1 MNQEY
6 KVNLSQGQKAKL
18 AKAIKDGS
26 ALKLRLGKNALS
38 GNDELLL
45 SPRQIAKL
53 QKAKRNN
60 SGVEISFSKSSIR
73 KSVKHGGSLWTSLFS
88 LGTKAL
94 PFVTKGVSK
103 VAPHLATG
111 ALSALGS
118 LGIDK
123 IFGSGMQ
130 GGMILPDAIVKM
142 LQKGIEIPV
151 KFLVNLINMK
161 EMLTNAQKTL
171 IGKGLKSG
179 KGIVLK
185 PTKRQIHGGFL
196 GTLAAIGI
204 PMAIELASKIFGSGL
219 QTPRKAGGKGL
230 QTPRK
235 AGTGVGQGLQVSQKP
250 FLWQPPPLLW
260 YMGGAGTRSE
270 GKRTSGKRT
279 SIGGQKPIQPHPH
292 LGSNSLRVKPKWKDI
307 PLSNFDL
314 LKWVD
319 FLKIK
324 NFKGIFSRDSKDHLH
339 KTGSCII
346 NLDDKIGN
354 GTHWVATDIKGKN
367 VFYFDSFSMPPPVE
381 FVSYAKRIGKQIIFN
396 SGHPIQELQSVRCGY
411 YCLYFLNEIRRKSF
425 YDVLKVF
432 SLNDPMKNERFIKIY
447 FH

>member
-6 KVNLSQGQKAKL
+6 KVHLSQGQKAKL

-26 ALKLRLGKNALS
+26 ALKLRLSKNALS
-38 GNDELLL
+38 GPDELML

-53 QKAKRNN
+53 QKAKKNN
-60 SGVEISFSKSSIR
+60 TGAEISFSKSSIR
-73 KSVKHGGSLWTSLFS
+73 KSVKHGGSLWTSLIS

-130 GGMILPDAIVKM
+130 GGAAQATLLPDAIVKM
-142 LQKGIEIPV
+142 LQKGIEVPV

-161 EMLTNAQKTL
+161 EMLTSAQKTL
-171 IGKGLKSG
+171 IGKGLQSG

-235 AGTGVGQGLQVSQKP
+235 AGTGLQVSQKP
-250 FLWQPPPLLW
+250 FLWQPPPFYGTW
-260 YMGGAGTRSE
+260 EGQGRGA
-270 GKRTSGKRT
+270 
-279 SIGGQKPIQPHPH
+279 
-292 LGSNSLRVKPKWKDI
+292 
-307 PLSNFDL
+307 
-314 LKWVD
+314 
-319 FLKIK
+319 
-324 NFKGIFSRDSKDHLH
+324 
-339 KTGSCII
+339 
-346 NLDDKIGN
+346 
-354 GTHWVATDIKGKN
+354 KGK
-367 VFYFDSFSMPPPVE
+367 
-381 FVSYAKRIGKQIIFN
+381 KGKGLLLGENSPFN
-396 SGHPIQELQSVRCGY
+396 HIPILGAI
-411 YCLYFLNEIRRKSF
+411 L
-425 YDVLKVF
+425 
-432 SLNDPMKNERFIKIY
+432 
-447 FH
+447 

>member
-6 KVNLSQGQKAKL
+6 KVHLSQGQKAKL

-26 ALKLRLGKNALS
+26 ALKLRLSKNALS
-38 GNDELLL
+38 GPDELML

-73 KSVKHGGSLWTSLFS
+73 KSVKQGGSLWTSLIS
-88 LGTKAL
+88 LGAKAL

-111 ALSALGS
+111 AFSALGS

-130 GGMILPDAIVKM
+130 GGTILPDAIVKM

-171 IGKGLKSG
+171 IGKGLQSG

-196 GTLAAIGI
+196 GTLTAIGI
-204 PMAIELASKIFGSGL
+204 PMAIELASKIFGSGAGQGL

-235 AGTGVGQGLQVSQKP
+235 AGTGLQVSQKP
-250 FLWQPPPLLW
+250 FLWQPPPFYGTW
-260 YMGGAGTRSE
+260 EGQGRGA
-270 GKRTSGKRT
+270 
-279 SIGGQKPIQPHPH
+279 
-292 LGSNSLRVKPKWKDI
+292 
-307 PLSNFDL
+307 
-314 LKWVD
+314 
-319 FLKIK
+319 
-324 NFKGIFSRDSKDHLH
+324 
-339 KTGSCII
+339 
-346 NLDDKIGN
+346 
-354 GTHWVATDIKGKN
+354 KGKGLLLGDN
-367 VFYFDSFSMPPPVE
+367 SP
-381 FVSYAKRIGKQIIFN
+381 FN
-396 SGHPIQELQSVRCGY
+396 HIPILGAI
-411 YCLYFLNEIRRKSF
+411 L
-425 YDVLKVF
+425 
-432 SLNDPMKNERFIKIY
+432 
-447 FH
+447 

>member
-38 GNDELLL
+38 GPDELML

-73 KSVKHGGSLWTSLFS
+73 KSVKQGGSLWTSLIS
-88 LGTKAL
+88 LGAKAL

-130 GGMILPDAIVKM
+130 GGAAQATLLPDAIVKM
-142 LQKGIEIPV
+142 LQKGIEVPV

-171 IGKGLKSG
+171 IGKGLQSG

-219 QTPRKAGGKGL
+219 QTPRKGGM
-230 QTPRK
+230 
-235 AGTGVGQGLQVSQKP
+235 GVGQGLQVSQKP
-250 FLWQPPPLLW
+250 FLWQPPPFYGTW
-260 YMGGAGTRSE
+260 EGQGRGAKGR
-270 GKRTSGKRT
+270 GKEK
-279 SIGGQKPIQPHPH
+279 
-292 LGSNSLRVKPKWKDI
+292 
-307 PLSNFDL
+307 
-314 LKWVD
+314 
-319 FLKIK
+319 
-324 NFKGIFSRDSKDHLH
+324 
-339 KTGSCII
+339 
-346 NLDDKIGN
+346 
-354 GTHWVATDIKGKN
+354 KGKGLLLGDN
-367 VFYFDSFSMPPPVE
+367 SP
-381 FVSYAKRIGKQIIFN
+381 FN
-396 SGHPIQELQSVRCGY
+396 HIPILGAI
-411 YCLYFLNEIRRKSF
+411 L
-425 YDVLKVF
+425 
-432 SLNDPMKNERFIKIY
+432 
-447 FH
+447 

>member
-26 ALKLRLGKNALS
+26 ALKLRLSKNALS
-38 GNDELLL
+38 GPDELML

-73 KSVKHGGSLWTSLFS
+73 KSVKQGGSLWTSL
-88 LGTKAL
+88 LKLT
-94 PFVTKGVSK
+94 PFVTKGVAK

-123 IFGSGMQ
+123 IFGKGAQQ
-130 GGMILPDAIVKM
+130 GGAILPDAIVKM
-142 LQKGIEIPV
+142 LQKGIEVPV

-171 IGKGLKSG
+171 IGKGLQSG

-185 PTKRQIHGGFL
+185 PTKRQIHGGLL

-235 AGTGVGQGLQVSQKP
+235 GGMGLQVSQKP
-250 FLWQPPPLLW
+250 FLWQPPPF
-260 YMGGAGTRSE
+260 YGTWE
-270 GKRTSGKRT
+270 GQGK
-279 SIGGQKPIQPHPH
+279 
-292 LGSNSLRVKPKWKDI
+292 
-307 PLSNFDL
+307 
-314 LKWVD
+314 
-319 FLKIK
+319 
-324 NFKGIFSRDSKDHLH
+324 
-339 KTGSCII
+339 
-346 NLDDKIGN
+346 
-354 GTHWVATDIKGKN
+354 KGKGLLLGDN
-367 VFYFDSFSMPPPVE
+367 SP
-381 FVSYAKRIGKQIIFN
+381 FN
-396 SGHPIQELQSVRCGY
+396 HIPILGAI
-411 YCLYFLNEIRRKSF
+411 L
-425 YDVLKVF
+425 
-432 SLNDPMKNERFIKIY
+432 
-447 FH
+447 

>member
-18 AKAIKDGS
+18 AKAIRDGS

-204 PMAIELASKIFGSGL
+204 PMAIELASKIFGSGAGQGL
-219 QTPRKAGGKGL
+219 QVSSKAGGKGL
-230 QTPRK
+230 QVSKKT
-235 AGTGVGQGLQVSQKP
+235 GVGVGQGLQVSQKP
-250 FLWQPPPLLW
+250 FLWQPPPF
-260 YMGGAGTRSE
+260 YGTWRGE
-270 GKRTSGKRT
+270 GRGK
-279 SIGGQKPIQPHPH
+279 
-292 LGSNSLRVKPKWKDI
+292 
-307 PLSNFDL
+307 
-314 LKWVD
+314 
-319 FLKIK
+319 
-324 NFKGIFSRDSKDHLH
+324 
-339 KTGSCII
+339 
-346 NLDDKIGN
+346 
-354 GTHWVATDIKGKN
+354 KGKGLLLGDN
-367 VFYFDSFSMPPPVE
+367 SP
-381 FVSYAKRIGKQIIFN
+381 FN
-396 SGHPIQELQSVRCGY
+396 HIPILGAI
-411 YCLYFLNEIRRKSF
+411 L
-425 YDVLKVF
+425 
-432 SLNDPMKNERFIKIY
+432 
-447 FH
+447 

>member
-6 KVNLSQGQKAKL
+6 KVHLSQGQKAKL
-18 AKAIKDGS
+18 AKAIRDGS

-73 KSVKHGGSLWTSLFS
+73 KSVKHGGSLWTSLIS

-123 IFGSGMQ
+123 IFGSGTAQ
-130 GGMILPDAIVKM
+130 ATLLPDAIVKM

-171 IGKGLKSG
+171 VGKGLQSG

-185 PTKRQIHGGFL
+185 PTKRQIHGGLL

-250 FLWQPPPLLW
+250 FLWQPPPFYGTW
-260 YMGGAGTRSE
+260 EGQGRGA
-270 GKRTSGKRT
+270 
-279 SIGGQKPIQPHPH
+279 
-292 LGSNSLRVKPKWKDI
+292 
-307 PLSNFDL
+307 
-314 LKWVD
+314 
-319 FLKIK
+319 
-324 NFKGIFSRDSKDHLH
+324 
-339 KTGSCII
+339 
-346 NLDDKIGN
+346 
-354 GTHWVATDIKGKN
+354 KGKGLQGSGLLLGDN
-367 VFYFDSFSMPPPVE
+367 SP
-381 FVSYAKRIGKQIIFN
+381 FN
-396 SGHPIQELQSVRCGY
+396 HIPILGAI
-411 YCLYFLNEIRRKSF
+411 L
-425 YDVLKVF
+425 
-432 SLNDPMKNERFIKIY
+432 
-447 FH
+447 

>member
-6 KVNLSQGQKAKL
+6 KVHLSQGQKAKL
-18 AKAIKDGS
+18 AKAIRDGS

-130 GGMILPDAIVKM
+130 GGTAQATLLPDAIVKM

-171 IGKGLKSG
+171 IGKGLQSG

-219 QTPRKAGGKGL
+219 QTPRKAGEKDCKLLEKLELACRFRRSLFYGNL
-230 QTPRK
+230 
-235 AGTGVGQGLQVSQKP
+235 
-250 FLWQPPPLLW
+250 PPSMVHGRGRDAERREKDFCW
-260 YMGGAGTRSE
+260 EKTAHST
-270 GKRTSGKRT
+270 TSP
-279 SIGGQKPIQPHPH
+279 SWEQ
-292 LGSNSLRVKPKWKDI
+292 
-307 PLSNFDL
+307 F
-314 LKWVD
+314 
-319 FLKIK
+319 
-324 NFKGIFSRDSKDHLH
+324 FKGEAKMERYS
-339 KTGSCII
+339 
-346 NLDDKIGN
+346 
-354 GTHWVATDIKGKN
+354 
-367 VFYFDSFSMPPPVE
+367 PVK
-381 FVSYAKRIGKQIIFN
+381 F
-396 SGHPIQELQSVRCGY
+396 
-411 YCLYFLNEIRRKSF
+411 
-425 YDVLKVF
+425 
-432 SLNDPMKNERFIKIY
+432 
-447 FH
+447 

>member
-1 MNQEY
+1 M
-6 KVNLSQGQKAKL
+6 
-18 AKAIKDGS
+18 
-26 ALKLRLGKNALS
+26 
-38 GNDELLL
+38 
-45 SPRQIAKL
+45 
-53 QKAKRNN
+53 
-60 SGVEISFSKSSIR
+60 
-73 KSVKHGGSLWTSLFS
+73 WTSLFS

-130 GGMILPDAIVKM
+130 GGAGQATLLPDAIVKM

-171 IGKGLKSG
+171 IGKGLQSG

-185 PTKRQIHGGFL
+185 PTKDKFTEVFWELWLQLGFPWQLNLLQKYLEADCKLLEKL
-196 GTLAAIGI
+196 GEKDCKLLEKL
-204 PMAIELASKIFGSGL
+204 ELACRFRRSLFYGNL
-219 QTPRKAGGKGL
+219 
-230 QTPRK
+230 
-235 AGTGVGQGLQVSQKP
+235 
-250 FLWQPPPLLW
+250 PLLW
-260 YMGGAGTRSE
+260 YMGGAG
-270 GKRTSGKRT
+270 KRTFV
-279 SIGGQKPIQPHPH
+279 GGQQPIQPHPH
-292 LGSNSLRVKPKWKDI
+292 LGSNSLGVARDASHPKPKWKDI

-367 VFYFDSFSMPPPVE
+367 VFYFDSFSMPPPIE
-381 FVSYAKRIGKQIIFN
+381 FIQYAKKIKKKIIFN

-411 YCLYFLNEIRRKSF
+411 YCLYFLNEIRKKSF
-425 YDVLKVF
+425 YDVLSVF

>member
-6 KVNLSQGQKAKL
+6 KVNLSKGQKAKL

-26 ALKLRLGKNALS
+26 ALKLRLSKNALS
-38 GNDELLL
+38 GPDELML

-73 KSVKHGGSLWTSLFS
+73 KSVKHGGSLWTSLIS

-142 LQKGIEIPV
+142 LQKGIEVPV

-204 PMAIELASKIFGSGL
+204 PMAIELASKIFGSGAGQGL
-219 QTPRKAGGKGL
+219 QVSSKAGGKGL
-230 QTPRK
+230 QVSKKT
-235 AGTGVGQGLQVSQKP
+235 GVGVGQGLQVSQKP
-250 FLWQPPPLLW
+250 FLWQPPPF
-260 YMGGAGTRSE
+260 YGTWRGE
-270 GKRTSGKRT
+270 GRGRGK
-279 SIGGQKPIQPHPH
+279 
-292 LGSNSLRVKPKWKDI
+292 
-307 PLSNFDL
+307 
-314 LKWVD
+314 
-319 FLKIK
+319 
-324 NFKGIFSRDSKDHLH
+324 
-339 KTGSCII
+339 
-346 NLDDKIGN
+346 
-354 GTHWVATDIKGKN
+354 KGKGLLLGDN
-367 VFYFDSFSMPPPVE
+367 SP
-381 FVSYAKRIGKQIIFN
+381 FN
-396 SGHPIQELQSVRCGY
+396 HIPILGAI
-411 YCLYFLNEIRRKSF
+411 L
-425 YDVLKVF
+425 
-432 SLNDPMKNERFIKIY
+432 
-447 FH
+447 

>member
-1 MNQEY
+1 MNC
-6 KVNLSQGQKAKL
+6 
-18 AKAIKDGS
+18 
-26 ALKLRLGKNALS
+26 
-38 GNDELLL
+38 LL

-130 GGMILPDAIVKM
+130 GGAILPDAIVKM

-171 IGKGLKSG
+171 IGKGLQSG

-204 PMAIELASKIFGSGL
+204 PMAIELASKIFGSEAGQGL
-219 QTPRKAGGKGL
+219 QVSSKAGGKGL
-230 QTPRK
+230 QVSKKT
-235 AGTGVGQGLQVSQKP
+235 GVGVGQGLQVSQKP
-250 FLWQPPPLLW
+250 FLWQPPPF
-260 YMGGAGTRSE
+260 YGTWRGE
-270 GKRTSGKRT
+270 GRGRGK
-279 SIGGQKPIQPHPH
+279 
-292 LGSNSLRVKPKWKDI
+292 
-307 PLSNFDL
+307 
-314 LKWVD
+314 
-319 FLKIK
+319 
-324 NFKGIFSRDSKDHLH
+324 
-339 KTGSCII
+339 
-346 NLDDKIGN
+346 
-354 GTHWVATDIKGKN
+354 KGKGLLLGDN
-367 VFYFDSFSMPPPVE
+367 SP
-381 FVSYAKRIGKQIIFN
+381 FN
-396 SGHPIQELQSVRCGY
+396 HIPILGAI
-411 YCLYFLNEIRRKSF
+411 L
-425 YDVLKVF
+425 
-432 SLNDPMKNERFIKIY
+432 
-447 FH
+447 

>member
-6 KVNLSQGQKAKL
+6 KVHLSQGQKTKL

-26 ALKLRLGKNALS
+26 ALKLRLSKNALS
-38 GNDELLL
+38 GPDELML

-73 KSVKHGGSLWTSLFS
+73 KSVKQGGSLWTSLIS
-88 LGTKAL
+88 LGAKAL

-111 ALSALGS
+111 AFSALGS

-130 GGMILPDAIVKM
+130 GGTAQATLLPDAIVKM

-151 KFLVNLINMK
+151 KFLVNLINMR

-171 IGKGLKSG
+171 IGKGLQSG

-235 AGTGVGQGLQVSQKP
+235 AGTGLQVSQKP
-250 FLWQPPPLLW
+250 FLWQPPPFYGTW
-260 YMGGAGTRSE
+260 EGQGRGA
-270 GKRTSGKRT
+270 
-279 SIGGQKPIQPHPH
+279 
-292 LGSNSLRVKPKWKDI
+292 
-307 PLSNFDL
+307 
-314 LKWVD
+314 
-319 FLKIK
+319 
-324 NFKGIFSRDSKDHLH
+324 
-339 KTGSCII
+339 
-346 NLDDKIGN
+346 
-354 GTHWVATDIKGKN
+354 KGKGLLLGDN
-367 VFYFDSFSMPPPVE
+367 SP
-381 FVSYAKRIGKQIIFN
+381 FN
-396 SGHPIQELQSVRCGY
+396 HIPILGAI
-411 YCLYFLNEIRRKSF
+411 L
-425 YDVLKVF
+425 
-432 SLNDPMKNERFIKIY
+432 
-447 FH
+447 

>member
-6 KVNLSQGQKAKL
+6 KVHLSQGQKAKL

-45 SPRQIAKL
+45 PPRQIAKL

-219 QTPRKAGGKGL
+219 QTPRKAGGSGAGQGL

-250 FLWQPPPLLW
+250 FLWQPPPFYGTW
-260 YMGGAGTRSE
+260 EGQGRGA
-270 GKRTSGKRT
+270 
-279 SIGGQKPIQPHPH
+279 
-292 LGSNSLRVKPKWKDI
+292 
-307 PLSNFDL
+307 
-314 LKWVD
+314 
-319 FLKIK
+319 
-324 NFKGIFSRDSKDHLH
+324 
-339 KTGSCII
+339 
-346 NLDDKIGN
+346 
-354 GTHWVATDIKGKN
+354 KGKGLQGSGLLLG
-367 VFYFDSFSMPPPVE
+367 DKSP
-381 FVSYAKRIGKQIIFN
+381 FN
-396 SGHPIQELQSVRCGY
+396 HIPILGAI
-411 YCLYFLNEIRRKSF
+411 L
-425 YDVLKVF
+425 
-432 SLNDPMKNERFIKIY
+432 
-447 FH
+447 

>member
-1 MNQEY
+1 
-6 KVNLSQGQKAKL
+6 
-18 AKAIKDGS
+18 
-26 ALKLRLGKNALS
+26 
-38 GNDELLL
+38 
-45 SPRQIAKL
+45 
-53 QKAKRNN
+53 
-60 SGVEISFSKSSIR
+60 
-73 KSVKHGGSLWTSLFS
+73 
-88 LGTKAL
+88 
-94 PFVTKGVSK
+94 
-103 VAPHLATG
+103 
-111 ALSALGS
+111 
-118 LGIDK
+118 
-123 IFGSGMQ
+123 MQ

-219 QTPRKAGGKGL
+219 QTPRKAGGSGAGQGL

-250 FLWQPPPLLW
+250 FLWQPPPFYGTWEGQGRGAKGKGLQGSGLLL
-260 YMGGAGTRSE
+260 GDKSPFNH
-270 GKRTSGKRT
+270 
-279 SIGGQKPIQPHPH
+279 IPH
-292 LGSNSLRVKPKWKDI
+292 LGSNSLKAKPKWKDI

>member
-6 KVNLSQGQKAKL
+6 KVHLSQGQKTKL

-26 ALKLRLGKNALS
+26 ALKLRLSKNSLS
-38 GNDELLL
+38 GPDELML

-73 KSVKHGGSLWTSLFS
+73 KSVKQGGSLWTSLFS

-130 GGMILPDAIVKM
+130 GGTAQATLLPDAIVKM

-171 IGKGLKSG
+171 IGKGLQSG

-204 PMAIELASKIFGSGL
+204 PMAIELASKIFGQGL

-235 AGTGVGQGLQVSQKP
+235 AGTGLQVSQKP
-250 FLWQPPPLLW
+250 FLWQPPPFYGTW
-260 YMGGAGTRSE
+260 EGQGRGA
-270 GKRTSGKRT
+270 
-279 SIGGQKPIQPHPH
+279 
-292 LGSNSLRVKPKWKDI
+292 
-307 PLSNFDL
+307 
-314 LKWVD
+314 
-319 FLKIK
+319 
-324 NFKGIFSRDSKDHLH
+324 
-339 KTGSCII
+339 
-346 NLDDKIGN
+346 
-354 GTHWVATDIKGKN
+354 KGKGLLLGDN
-367 VFYFDSFSMPPPVE
+367 SP
-381 FVSYAKRIGKQIIFN
+381 FN
-396 SGHPIQELQSVRCGY
+396 HIPILGAI
-411 YCLYFLNEIRRKSF
+411 L
-425 YDVLKVF
+425 
-432 SLNDPMKNERFIKIY
+432 
-447 FH
+447 

>member
-18 AKAIKDGS
+18 AKAIRDGS

-53 QKAKRNN
+53 EKAKRNN

-73 KSVKHGGSLWTSLFS
+73 KSIKHGGSLWTSLFS

-130 GGMILPDAIVKM
+130 GGAILPDAIVKM

-171 IGKGLKSG
+171 IGKGLQSG

-204 PMAIELASKIFGSGL
+204 PMAIELASKIFGSGAGQGL
-219 QTPRKAGGKGL
+219 QTPRKAGGSGAGQGL

-250 FLWQPPPLLW
+250 FLWQPPPFYGTW
-260 YMGGAGTRSE
+260 EGQGRGA
-270 GKRTSGKRT
+270 
-279 SIGGQKPIQPHPH
+279 
-292 LGSNSLRVKPKWKDI
+292 
-307 PLSNFDL
+307 
-314 LKWVD
+314 
-319 FLKIK
+319 
-324 NFKGIFSRDSKDHLH
+324 
-339 KTGSCII
+339 
-346 NLDDKIGN
+346 
-354 GTHWVATDIKGKN
+354 KGKGLLLGDN
-367 VFYFDSFSMPPPVE
+367 SP
-381 FVSYAKRIGKQIIFN
+381 FN
-396 SGHPIQELQSVRCGY
+396 HIPILGAI
-411 YCLYFLNEIRRKSF
+411 L
-425 YDVLKVF
+425 
-432 SLNDPMKNERFIKIY
+432 
-447 FH
+447 

>member
-6 KVNLSQGQKAKL
+6 KVHLSQGQKAKL

-73 KSVKHGGSLWTSLFS
+73 KSVKHGGSLWTSLIS

-142 LQKGIEIPV
+142 LQKGIEVPV

-161 EMLTNAQKTL
+161 EILTNAQKTL

-204 PMAIELASKIFGSGL
+204 PMAIELASKIFGSGAGQGL
-219 QTPRKAGGKGL
+219 QVSSKAGGKGL
-230 QTPRK
+230 QVSKKT
-235 AGTGVGQGLQVSQKP
+235 GVGVGQGLQVSQKP
-250 FLWQPPPLLW
+250 FLWQPPPF
-260 YMGGAGTRSE
+260 YGTWRGE
-270 GKRTSGKRT
+270 GRGK
-279 SIGGQKPIQPHPH
+279 
-292 LGSNSLRVKPKWKDI
+292 
-307 PLSNFDL
+307 
-314 LKWVD
+314 
-319 FLKIK
+319 
-324 NFKGIFSRDSKDHLH
+324 
-339 KTGSCII
+339 
-346 NLDDKIGN
+346 
-354 GTHWVATDIKGKN
+354 KGKGLLLGDN
-367 VFYFDSFSMPPPVE
+367 SP
-381 FVSYAKRIGKQIIFN
+381 FN
-396 SGHPIQELQSVRCGY
+396 HIPILGAI
-411 YCLYFLNEIRRKSF
+411 L
-425 YDVLKVF
+425 
-432 SLNDPMKNERFIKIY
+432 
-447 FH
+447 

>member
-6 KVNLSQGQKAKL
+6 KVNLSKGQKAKL

-204 PMAIELASKIFGSGL
+204 PMAIELASKIFGSGAGQGL
-219 QTPRKAGGKGL
+219 QVSSKAGGKGL
-230 QTPRK
+230 QVSKKT
-235 AGTGVGQGLQVSQKP
+235 GVGVGQGLQVSQKP
-250 FLWQPPPLLW
+250 FLWQPPPF
-260 YMGGAGTRSE
+260 YGTWRGE
-270 GKRTSGKRT
+270 GRGK
-279 SIGGQKPIQPHPH
+279 
-292 LGSNSLRVKPKWKDI
+292 
-307 PLSNFDL
+307 
-314 LKWVD
+314 
-319 FLKIK
+319 
-324 NFKGIFSRDSKDHLH
+324 
-339 KTGSCII
+339 
-346 NLDDKIGN
+346 
-354 GTHWVATDIKGKN
+354 KGKGLLLGDN
-367 VFYFDSFSMPPPVE
+367 SP
-381 FVSYAKRIGKQIIFN
+381 FN
-396 SGHPIQELQSVRCGY
+396 HIPILGAI
-411 YCLYFLNEIRRKSF
+411 L
-425 YDVLKVF
+425 
-432 SLNDPMKNERFIKIY
+432 
-447 FH
+447 

>member
-6 KVNLSQGQKAKL
+6 KVHLSQGQKAKL

-73 KSVKHGGSLWTSLFS
+73 KSVKQGGSLWTSLFS

-123 IFGSGMQ
+123 IFGSGMY
-130 GGMILPDAIVKM
+130 GGTAQATLLPDAIVKM

-151 KFLVNLINMK
+151 KFLVNLINMR

-171 IGKGLKSG
+171 IGKGLQSG

-185 PTKRQIHGGFL
+185 PTKRQIHGGLL

-204 PMAIELASKIFGSGL
+204 PMAIELASKIFGSGAGQGL
-219 QTPRKAGGKGL
+219 QTPRKAGGKGAGQGL

-250 FLWQPPPLLW
+250 FLWQPPPFYGTW
-260 YMGGAGTRSE
+260 EGQGRGA
-270 GKRTSGKRT
+270 
-279 SIGGQKPIQPHPH
+279 
-292 LGSNSLRVKPKWKDI
+292 
-307 PLSNFDL
+307 
-314 LKWVD
+314 
-319 FLKIK
+319 
-324 NFKGIFSRDSKDHLH
+324 
-339 KTGSCII
+339 
-346 NLDDKIGN
+346 
-354 GTHWVATDIKGKN
+354 KGKGLLLGDN
-367 VFYFDSFSMPPPVE
+367 SP
-381 FVSYAKRIGKQIIFN
+381 FN
-396 SGHPIQELQSVRCGY
+396 HIPILGAI
-411 YCLYFLNEIRRKSF
+411 L
-425 YDVLKVF
+425 
-432 SLNDPMKNERFIKIY
+432 
-447 FH
+447 